1 PAMDYAGLAEAA
13 AEKMG
18 LYRRDPGGWRGCRR
32 TSEVSVSWRPS
43 AEFAGNAYR
52 GEGIL
57 PASPQDVWE
66 CIKPVAGGPR
76 TKWDQNVK
84 DFEVVEAVS
93 DTVSVCRTT
102 TPSAFMRIIS
112 PREFVDVVLVKQYED
127 GTMLSAATNAEH
139 PLCPPQPNFV
149 RGFNYPCGCFCIPL
163 QGEPDRTQ
171 LLSFFQTDLGG
182 YLPQAVVDSFF
193 PASIAGFYSNLT
205 KAVKALKA

>member
-1 PAMDYAGLAEAA
+1 
-13 AEKMG
+13 
-18 LYRRDPGGWRGCRR
+18 RQ
-32 TSEVSVSWRPS
+32 SEVAVSWRPS
-43 AEFAGNAYR
+43 AEFAGNVYR
-52 GEGIL
+52 GEGIV
-57 PASPQDVWE
+57 PARPEDVWE
-66 CIKPVAGGPR
+66 CIKPVAGGLR

-112 PREFVDVVLVKQYED
+112 PREFVDVVLMKQCED
-127 GTMLSAATNAEH
+127 GTMLSAATNVEH
-139 PLCPPQPNFV
+139 PLCPPQANFV

-163 QGEPDRTQ
+163 PGEPDRTQ

-182 YLPQAVVDSFF
+182 YLPQTVVDSFF

>member
-1 PAMDYAGLAEAA
+1 MDYVGLAEAA

-43 AEFAGNAYR
+43 AEFAGNVYR
-52 GEGIL
+52 GEGIV
-57 PASPQDVWE
+57 PASTRDVWE

-84 DFEVVEAVS
+84 DFEVVEAIS
-93 DTVSVCRTT
+93 DTISVCRTT
-102 TPSAFMRIIS
+102 TPAAFMRIIS
-112 PREFVDVVLVKQYED
+112 PREFVDVVLMKRYED
-127 GTMLSAATNAEH
+127 GTMLSAATNVEH

-163 QGEPDRTQ
+163 PGQISHQRLEESWRQ
-171 LLSFFQTDLGG
+171 HRWLSAERGCT
-182 YLPQAVVDSFF
+182 Y
-193 PASIAGFYSNLT
+193 
-205 KAVKALKA
+205 